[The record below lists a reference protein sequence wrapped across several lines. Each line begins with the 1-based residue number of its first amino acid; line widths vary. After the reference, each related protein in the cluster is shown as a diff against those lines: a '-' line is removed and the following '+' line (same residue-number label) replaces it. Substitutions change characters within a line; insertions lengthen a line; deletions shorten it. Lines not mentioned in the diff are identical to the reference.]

1 MMLAEMSGDLI
12 EKTAVKVEELPA
24 SLTLHVVMQR
34 FFSGRLRILVTGA
47 RTINRRVLYEE
58 SLFLKPLKMPVYR
71 SLSDRVTFMNE
82 SKVNAVGSYVPAAVP
97 LYHSQNKF
105 ALVCIVSDLGHI
117 NHTILKLGIS
127 FILI

>member
-12 EKTAVKVEELPA
+12 KEAAVKVEELPA

-34 FFSGRLRILVTGA
+34 FFSERLRILVTGA

-82 SKVNAVGSYVPAAVP
+82 SKVNVVGSYVPAAVP

-105 ALVCIVSDLGHI
+105 ALVCIVSDFGHI

-127 FILI
+127 FILT